1 MKKIMLENGKEVS
14 ISDERYKALSDNV
27 TDDFE
32 VNNDIAIVNGYKLVC
47 ELGDRKKVRTTV
59 MKDRQVYV
67 NQVFADNSVFGSSGV
82 FINCNFG
89 SYCEFGSDCEF
100 GSCCKFG
107 SNCKFCS
114 NCEFGSYCEFD
125 SNCKKQL
132 PYWDETGKHNW

>member
-82 FINCNFG
+82 FIKCKFG
-89 SYCEFGSDCEF
+89 SGCEFDSNCE
-100 GSCCKFG
+100 FG
-107 SNCKFCS
+107 SNCKFDS
-114 NCEFGSYCEFD
+114 NCEFDSYCNFD
-125 SNCKKQL
+125 SGCEKQL
-132 PYWDETGKHNW
+132 PYWDETGKHE